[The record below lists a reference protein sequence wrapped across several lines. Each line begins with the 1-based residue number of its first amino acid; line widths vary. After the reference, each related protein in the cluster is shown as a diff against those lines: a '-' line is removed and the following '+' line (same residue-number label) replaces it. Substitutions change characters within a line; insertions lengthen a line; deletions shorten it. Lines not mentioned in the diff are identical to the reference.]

1 MGGGNRLFLV
11 GGLQFQEFIWV
22 KYNVGGKGHVVFS
35 SPLPNPLM

>member
-22 KYNVGGKGHVVFS
+22 KYNVGGKGHVVSS
-35 SPLPNPLM
+35 SPLPNPLI